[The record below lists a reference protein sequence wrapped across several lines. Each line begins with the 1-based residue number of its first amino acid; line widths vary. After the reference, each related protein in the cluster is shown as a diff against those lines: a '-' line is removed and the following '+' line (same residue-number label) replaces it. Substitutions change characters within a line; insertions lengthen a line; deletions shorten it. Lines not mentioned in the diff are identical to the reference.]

1 MKTFWTLFGIDAAV
15 FLALSYFFVVG
26 LEDGSVNSFNMALWL
41 PLVGV
46 PAAVLCGGL
55 RLKATGRLGLARGL
69 LSLLAVPGLLV
80 GGWMLLVL
88 VLFATHPGAY
98 R

>member
-1 MKTFWTLFGIDAAV
+1 LFGIVAAV
-15 FLALSYFFVVG
+15 FLVLSYFFLVG

-46 PAAVLCGGL
+46 PAAVLWGGL
-55 RLKATGRLGLARGL
+55 RLKATGRPGLAGGL

-80 GGWMLLVL
+80 DG
-88 VLFATHPGAY
+88 
-98 R
+98 